1 MPLSIGNVVNV
12 IVNPPADV
20 VSSANFGTV
29 VLFSPAVVSVVKSP
43 EAYRQYSTLTAFQAD
58 FPQDSTPDYFTQT
71 AQYFF
76 EQPARPQYLYV
87 APWDAEN
94 EDKPQSLA
102 DAYAQLSASWDGWYC
117 GVPVGAVEPDL
128 MSAAQWI
135 QASGKIQAI
144 TDSAA
149 SDTDP
154 ATSTLAPLIAADL
167 YRSLVLYQSGVA
179 DGGPSSVASLAALLC
194 SIDFDAEDSMITL
207 KFKEMPGVASDSTIT
222 DTIAANLTAQGIN
235 YYTDF
240 GTKTMV
246 AEGWMLGATMWADEV
261 IGIDWL
267 SNKLQTDVFNALA
280 ERKKVSL
287 TDPGVAELMNVA
299 ENVMKQ
305 AVRNGLVAPGE
316 WDGDPIGAVSSGDYL
331 ENGYYIYADSVSTL
345 SADDRKARKCPPI
358 TILAHLAGA
367 VHSVN
372 ITVNTNR

>member
-331 ENGYYIYADSVSTL
+331 ENGYYIYADLVSTL